1 MNGHL
6 WKGRNEE
13 KRHVRDL
20 SQVKK
25 SPARYIGVASRFEAA
40 RAAKLKSIGV

>member
-6 WKGRNEE
+6 WKGRKEE

-20 SQVKK
+20 SQVKIK
-25 SPARYIGVASRFEAA
+25 PSEVHRGCQQVRS
-40 RAAKLKSIGV
+40 G